1 MLIIVVNNAVIGIV
15 ISLFF
20 RNLNFILKIF
30 VSVFELMFT
39 VVLCWMIFGIVIDMY
54 IVIVIFI
61 VFVVIVLYV

>member
-1 MLIIVVNNAVIGIV
+1 MLIIVVNNVVIGIV

>member
-1 MLIIVVNNAVIGIV
+1 MLIIVVNNVVIGIV

-30 VSVFELMFT
+30 VSVFELMFI

>member
-1 MLIIVVNNAVIGIV
+1 MLIIVVNNVVIGIV

-30 VSVFELMFT
+30 VSVFEFMFT
-39 VVLCWMIFGIVIDMY
+39 VVLCWMIFGIVIDIY

>member
-1 MLIIVVNNAVIGIV
+1 MLIIVVNNVVIGIV

-39 VVLCWMIFGIVIDMY
+39 VVLCWMIFGIVIDFY

>member
-1 MLIIVVNNAVIGIV
+1 MLIIVVNNVVIGIV

-30 VSVFELMFT
+30 VSVFEFMFT

>member
-1 MLIIVVNNAVIGIV
+1 MLIIVVNNVVIGIV

-39 VVLCWMIFGIVIDMY
+39 VVLCWMIFGIVIDIY